1 MMPAYNLLVWLL
13 IPLLAVGSALCPCA
27 PVSGEESAESMG
39 IHGHAHHAA
48 DADAD
53 GAHASAKHPDCDAPC
68 HSLSAAQSGVGPVVV
83 PEGSAEP
90 DPISIA
96 DAVVRVFRAPGA
108 ATPWAAALTRASPR
122 LADTP
127 IRRHDCLIA

>member
-1 MMPAYNLLVWLL
+1 MMPAHNLLVWFL
-13 IPLLAVGSALCPCA
+13 IPLLVFGSALCPCA
-27 PVSGEESAESMG
+27 PASGEESAESMG
-39 IHGHAHHAA
+39 IPGHAHHAS
-48 DADAD
+48 DADDAP
-53 GAHASAKHPDCDAPC
+53 ASVEHPGCDAPC

-90 DPISIA
+90 DPTSIP
-96 DAVVRVFRAPGA
+96 DAVVRVFQAPGA
-108 ATPWAAALTRASPR
+108 ATPWAAALTRASPS